1 MTQSSTDSIKH
12 LNSEILIV
20 DDNPNN
26 LRLLSDM
33 LTYQGYDVRKAIDG
47 NMALLSVQAQLPDL
61 VLLDIKM
68 PQLDGY
74 EVCKKLKA
82 DPRTCEIPV
91 IFLSAL
97 DEVPDKIQAFRSGG
111 VDYITKPFQFEEVL
125 ARVQSQL
132 TIRKLTQTLE
142 QQVEQRTIELDRALQ
157 KLQNTQLQLVQSE
170 KMATL
175 GQLVAGVA
183 HEINNPISFLEGNVE
198 LAQQGIQ
205 ALLKHLHLYQE
216 KFKNAGQDIASH
228 AEDIELDY
236 LIEDLP
242 SMLSSMKVGTDRI
255 RNLSISL
262 RTFSRKDGNE
272 KVAVDIHDGIDST
285 LVILQHRMKANKTR
299 PTINIIKEYGQIP
312 FVECYPSQLNQVFMN
327 LLANSIDAF
336 DEVAEKR
343 SCSEN
348 VKDSNRIVIQTGVST
363 DRTQVNIKIKDN
375 GPGISKEIHAKI
387 FDYLFTTKEPG
398 KGTGFGL
405 SISQQIV
412 VEKHKGKIQC
422 FSEPGKGTEFA
433 IELPLRMS

>member
-33 LTYQGYDVRKAIDG
+33 LTYQGYEVRKAIDG
-47 NMALLSVQAQLPDL
+47 NMALLSVQAELPDI

-68 PQLDGY
+68 PQLNGY

-142 QQVEQRTIELDRALQ
+142 QQVEQRTADLDRALQ
-157 KLQNTQLQLVQSE
+157 TLQNTQLQLVQSE

-183 HEINNPISFLEGNVE
+183 HEINNPINFLEGNLE

-205 ALLKHLHLYQE
+205 VLLKHLNLYQE
-216 KFKNAGQDIASH
+216 KFKNAGQDIEDH
-228 AEDIELDY
+228 AEEVELDY

-242 SMLSSMKVGTDRI
+242 AMLDSMKIGTDRI

-262 RTFSRKDGNE
+262 RTFSRLDGNE
-272 KVAVDIHDGIDST
+272 KVVVDLHDGIDST
-285 LVILQHRMKANKTR
+285 LVILQHRLKANKAR
-299 PTINIIKEYGQIP
+299 PTIQIVKKYGQLP
-312 FVECYPSQLNQVFMN
+312 LLECYPSQLNQVFMN
-327 LLANSIDAF
+327 ILANSIDAF
-336 DEVAEKR
+336 DEMTASRSFAEIEKNPNWI
-343 SCSEN
+343 E
-348 VKDSNRIVIQTGVST
+348 IQTDISS
-363 DRTQVNIKIKDN
+363 DRTHVQIRIKDN
-375 GPGISKEIHAKI
+375 GPGIAKDICHKI

-433 IELPLRMS
+433 IDLPLQIS

>member
-33 LTYQGYDVRKAIDG
+33 LTYQGYEVRKAIDG
-47 NMALLSVQAQLPDL
+47 NMALLSVQAELPDI

-68 PQLDGY
+68 PQLNGY

-142 QQVEQRTIELDRALQ
+142 QQVEQRTADLDRALQ

-183 HEINNPISFLEGNVE
+183 HEINNPINFLEGNLE

-205 ALLKHLHLYQE
+205 VLLKHLNLYQE
-216 KFKNAGQDIASH
+216 KFKYAGQDIENH
-228 AEDIELDY
+228 AEEVELDY

-242 SMLSSMKVGTDRI
+242 AMLASMKIGTDRI

-262 RTFSRKDGNE
+262 RTFSRLDGNE
-272 KVAVDIHDGIDST
+272 KVSVDLHDGIDST
-285 LVILQHRMKANKTR
+285 LVILQHRLKANKTR
-299 PTINIIKEYGQIP
+299 PTIQIVKKYGQLP
-312 FVECYPSQLNQVFMN
+312 FLECYPSQLNQVFMN
-327 LLANSIDAF
+327 ILANSIDAF
-336 DEVAEKR
+336 DEMTVFRSFAEI
-343 SCSEN
+343 ETN
-348 VKDSNRIVIQTGVST
+348 PNWIEIQTDISS
-363 DRTQVNIKIKDN
+363 DRTHVQIRIKDN
-375 GPGISKEIHAKI
+375 GPGISEDICHKI

-405 SISQQIV
+405 SISRQIV
-412 VEKHKGKIQC
+412 VEKHKGTIRC
-422 FSEPGKGTEFA
+422 FSEPGKGTEFT
-433 IELPLRMS
+433 IDLPLLIS

>member
-82 DPRTCEIPV
+82 DPKTCEIPV

-97 DEVPDKIQAFRSGG
+97 DEIPDKIQAFRSGG

-142 QQVEQRTIELDRALQ
+142 QQVAQRTAELDRALH
-157 KLQNTQLQLVQSE
+157 KLQDTQLQLVQSE

-183 HEINNPISFLEGNVE
+183 HEINNPISFLEGNLE

-205 ALLKHLHLYQE
+205 VLLKHLHLYQE
-216 KFKNAGQDIASH
+216 KFKDAGLDIESH
-228 AEDIELDY
+228 AEEIELDY

-242 SMLSSMKVGTDRI
+242 AMLASMKIGTDRI

-262 RTFSRKDGNE
+262 RTFSRRDGNE
-272 KVAVDIHDGIDST
+272 KVTVDLHDGIDST
-285 LVILQHRMKANKTR
+285 LVILQHRLKANKER
-299 PTINIIKEYGQIP
+299 PTIQVIKEYGQIP
-312 FVECYPSQLNQVFMN
+312 FIECYPSQLNQVFMN
-327 LLANSIDAF
+327 ILANSIDAF
-336 DEVAEKR
+336 DEMTASQSFAEIEKHPNQI
-343 SCSEN
+343 S
-348 VKDSNRIVIQTGVST
+348 IQTEISS
-363 DRTQVNIKIKDN
+363 DRTQIKIRIKDN
-375 GPGISKEIHAKI
+375 GPGIKKEICEKI
-387 FDYLFTTKEPG
+387 FDYLFTTKAPG

-405 SISQQIV
+405 SISRQIV
-412 VEKHKGKIQC
+412 VEKHKGTIQC
-422 FSEPGKGTEFA
+422 VSEPGKGTEFA
-433 IELPLRMS
+433 IELPVRMS